1 MTVKQDKGLKRSIGL
16 LGLSANIV
24 NIIVGAGIFA
34 LPALIAQNMG
44 ASSIIAYAFCGIL
57 MALIMLCYAE
67 VGSKIT
73 DTGGSYTFIESAFGD
88 YAGFLAGIFT
98 ISSCLLADAAVSNA
112 LVDVL
117 GSALPLFEIQS
128 VRILTLFIIFFG
140 LAYVNVIG
148 IKQGIGLVMFNT
160 FAKLIPLILL
170 ILLAWKDV
178 SLSNLWWTDTPTI
191 KQLGETSLIL
201 FFAFQGGE
209 VGLTVGG
216 EVINPRKTVPKAIFI
231 SISTVVILYILIQMV
246 SQGVLGDTLPEYQ
259 AAPLAETAKVVMGKF
274 GYLLLLVGAVI
285 SMFGNLSGEVLN
297 NPRVI
302 YALARDRVLPSKQ
315 LARIHKSFA
324 TPYIAVMV
332 YACLGFILASTGTF
346 EQLVP
351 IATGSLLI
359 VYLGV
364 VLSVIKLRRSKKINQ
379 DSFKIP
385 GGLIVPVLS
394 SFIILYFLSY
404 LSFSEKT
411 GTLIFI
417 VLLSLLYAF
426 IKVFNKT

>member
-1 MTVKQDKGLKRSIGL
+1 MAIKQDKGLKRTIGL
-16 LGLSANIV
+16 FGLSANII

-34 LPALIAQNMG
+34 LPAIVAQNMG

-73 DTGGSYTFIESAFGD
+73 NTGGSYAFIETAFGD
-88 YAGFLAGIFT
+88 YAGFLSGIFNIT
-98 ISSCLLADAAVSNA
+98 SCLLADAAVSNA
-112 LVDVL
+112 LIDVL
-117 GSALPLFEIQS
+117 GSALPIFGINS
-128 VRILTLFIIFFG
+128 VRILTLFTIFFG

-148 IKQGIGLVMFNT
+148 IKQGIGLVIFNT
-160 FAKLIPLILL
+160 CAKLFPLILL
-170 ILLAWKDV
+170 VLVAWKDV
-178 SLSNLWWTDTPTI
+178 SLSNLSWTEAPTI

-216 EVINPRKTVPKAIFI
+216 EVINPKRTVPKAIFI
-231 SISTVVILYILIQMV
+231 SISTVVVLYILIQLV
-246 SQGVLGDTLPEYQ
+246 SQGVLGESLPNYT
-259 AAPLAETAKVVMGKF
+259 ASPLAETAKVVMGKF
-274 GYLLLLVGAVI
+274 GYLLLLAGAMI

-302 YALARDRVLPSKQ
+302 YALSRDRVLPSKQ
-315 LARIHKSFA
+315 LAKIHKTFA
-324 TPYIAVMV
+324 TPYIAVIL
-332 YACLGFILASTGTF
+332 YASIAFILAATGTF
-346 EQLVP
+346 EQLAP

-364 VLSVIKLRRSKKINQ
+364 VLSVIKLRRSKKIDQ
-379 DSFKIP
+379 DGFKIP
-385 GGLIVPVLS
+385 GGLTVPLLS
-394 SFIILYFLSY
+394 CVIILYFLSY
-404 LSFSEKT
+404 LSVSEKI
-411 GTLIFI
+411 GTFIFI
-417 VLLSLLYAF
+417 VLLSILYAF